1 MLKIVR
7 NKMKKQFITIKLS
20 ISLRKFLV
28 STYGKISKNPA
39 LTPDQ
44 IERMRIDKSHS
55 CKQAEADFNFSPTS
69 FENGKEKLVEKI
81 EMYI

>member
-7 NKMKKQFITIKLS
+7 NKTKKQFITIKLS

-28 STYGKISKNPA
+28 STYSKISKNPA

-44 IERMRIDKSHS
+44 IERMRIDKSYS
-55 CKQAEADFNFSPTS
+55 YKQAEADFNFSPTS
-69 FENGKEKLVEKI
+69 FENSIEKLVEKI
-81 EMYI
+81 EIHI